1 MLISDWRSDVCSSDL
16 GGAQRCAH
24 VHLSALKNA
33 LEYLRTL
40 IDLVVGQPNTFDP
53 CLSVEAR
60 FGFQNESSKRR
71 RGVMRPKLNLEFVLR
86 TFTERKQ
93 AITQKKEEWLR
104 RDGVTDITRQKGY
117 CAAAYRSSGNAKH
130 ATIRSERRREGKG
143 CVR

>member
-1 MLISDWRSDVCSSDL
+1 MRISDWSSDVCSSDL
-16 GGAQRCAH
+16 H

-71 RGVMRPKLNLEFVLR
+71 RGVMRPKLTLEFVFR
-86 TFTERKQ
+86 TFTERTQ
-93 AITQKKEEWLR
+93 AIPQHKEEWLR
-104 RDGVTDITRQKGY
+104 RDGANDIKRQKGY
-117 CAAAYRSSGNAKH
+117 YTADYRSLGYAKH
-130 ATIRSERRREGKG
+130 ATKSEPNTIH
-143 CVR
+143 